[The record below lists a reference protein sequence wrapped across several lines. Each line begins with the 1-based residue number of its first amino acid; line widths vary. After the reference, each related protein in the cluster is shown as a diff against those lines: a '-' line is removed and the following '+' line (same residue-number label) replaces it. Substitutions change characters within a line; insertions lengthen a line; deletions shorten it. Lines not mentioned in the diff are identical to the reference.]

1 MITFQPG
8 YTSGTVNFS
17 KITVSK
23 GFFSESRTTLEN
35 NGNSVLGSG
44 LLDDFMNNA
53 FSVVGR
59 TSTGVLY
66 NATTVGSGAF
76 GDVTIVN
83 RASSTGT
90 LFAHI
95 YVDDINSFNASLG
108 IANTPSGGIRLAGGE
123 SYKPDRPVSFI
134 GVLGSG
140 FNIDVYG
147 RFDRYPN
154 ML

>member
-8 YTSGTVNFS
+8 YNVNTINHS
-17 KITVSK
+17 KVTVSK
-23 GFFSESRTTLEN
+23 GGGAESRTTLEN
-35 NGNSVLGSG
+35 DGNYALVSG
-44 LLDDFMNNA
+44 LLVDYRNNA
-53 FSVVGR
+53 YSVIGR

-66 NATTVGSGAF
+66 NDVTFGSGAF

-95 YVDDINSFNASLG
+95 YIDDADSFNASLG
-108 IANTPSGGIRLAGGE
+108 IANTPSGGIRLGGGE

-154 ML
+154 LL